1 MYLGFLVFTLGQAP
15 VVRNVVAGL
24 SGVVG
29 ILLLVGF
36 RVGREERMMLR
47 RVRERVCG
55 LPRADEPADP
65 GGLVDPIAIPDVF
78 VWMNSIEGHRQDEQH
93 NR

>member
-36 RVGREERMMLR
+36 RVGREEQMMLDEFGNEY
-47 RVRERVCG
+47 VAYRERTNR
-55 LPRADEPADP
+55 LIP
-65 GGLVDPIAIPDVF
+65 G
-78 VWMNSIEGHRQDEQH
+78 VW
-93 NR
+93 